1 MVMVMAMDMVMVVMD
16 TMDTM
21 ARDLLMPSLAM
32 ATTALDMVMVMA
44 MDMVMVVM
52 DTTTEREPLMLRLS
66 QDTVTMAMVM
76 DMDTMDMGMVMD
88 TMDTMARDL
97 LMLMPSQLPLLSQ
110 DMDTMAMDMVMDMD
124 TVMVM
129 AMVDTDTTT
138 ARELPMLSQAMDTMD
153 MVTDMDMDT
162 TDKQLKSFLLSSLE
176 FSTKNEIGPFGTSHF
191 QTFPKLSINY
201 FLY

>member
-1 MVMVMAMDMVMVVMD
+1 MAMDMVMVVMD

-32 ATTALDMVMVMA
+32 VTMAMDMVMVMA

-66 QDTVTMAMVM
+66 QD
-76 DMDTMDMGMVMD
+76 MDTMDMVMVMD

-110 DMDTMAMDMVMDMD
+110 DMDTTDMVMDMD
-124 TVMVM
+124 TAM
-129 AMVDTDTTT
+129 ATMDTATDT
-138 ARELPMLSQAMDTMD
+138 
-153 MVTDMDMDT
+153 DMDT

-201 FLY
+201 